1 MEGEAKI
8 TKSAS
13 PSPEAPTPS
22 AEPELEPEP
31 EPSSEPDPE
40 PTADPN
46 NPGPLPDFTSP
57 GTHVGIGES
66 VTVQTRIGIL
76 EDRKSTRLNSSHV
89 AVSYAVFCLKKN
101 KNQDLQ

>member
-13 PSPEAPTPS
+13 PSAEAPTPS
-22 AEPELEPEP
+22 AEPELELEP

-46 NPGPLPDFTSP
+46 NPDPLPDFTSP

-76 EDRKSTRLNSSHV
+76 DESEAW
-89 AVSYAVFCLKKN
+89 AVHYSK
-101 KNQDLQ
+101 

>member
-13 PSPEAPTPS
+13 PSAEAPTPP
-22 AEPELEPEP
+22 AESEPEP
-31 EPSSEPDPE
+31 EPSAEPEPEPEPE

-46 NPGPLPDFTSP
+46 NPDPLPDFTSP

-76 EDRKSTRLNSSHV
+76 DESEAW
-89 AVSYAVFCLKKN
+89 AVHYSK
-101 KNQDLQ
+101 